1 MESFDTDG
9 RFMIGKRKGESGL
22 KASGALHKYANVEL
36 IGKEKD
42 AFALAMND
50 KHTEDKC

>member
-9 RFMIGKRKGESGL
+9 RFMIGKRKGKSGL
-22 KASGALHKYANVEL
+22 NESGALHKYANVEL

-42 AFALAMND
+42 AFTLAMKDNY
-50 KHTEDKC
+50 TEDKC

>member
-9 RFMIGKRKGESGL
+9 RFMIGKRKGKSGL